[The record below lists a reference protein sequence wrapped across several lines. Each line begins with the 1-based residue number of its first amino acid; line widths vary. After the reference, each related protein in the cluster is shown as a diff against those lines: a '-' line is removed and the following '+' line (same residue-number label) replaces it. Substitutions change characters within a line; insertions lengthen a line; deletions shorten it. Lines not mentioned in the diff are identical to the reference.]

1 MIVMT
6 NDSMIDNTNEILPL
20 TTPTFARHITCREHG
35 DTKGTA
41 MDSGR

>member
-1 MIVMT
+1 
-6 NDSMIDNTNEILPL
+6 MIDKQYKRNTPLP
-20 TTPTFARHITCREHG
+20 PTFDRHITCREHG